1 MIVAKIG
8 ISFVA
13 CNQMA
18 GEIVDKEKNFCMNA
32 VKFVLRTWA
41 VLALALMP
49 VGAAAEVRTE
59 SPAGGKGEIVICR
72 GVEAH
77 TCGSMVKI
85 GQEAP
90 DFRAVNAALEEVS
103 LSSYRGKRVILNIF
117 PSLDTPT
124 CAMSV
129 RQFNARASE
138 LENTVVLCLSMDLP
152 FAQSR
157 FCTTEGLENVV
168 PLSLFR
174 SRDFVEGYG
183 LRLAGGPLEGLMARA
198 VVVIGEDGKVRYT
211 QLVKVIS
218 DEPDYEAAL
227 KAVSM

>member
-1 MIVAKIG
+1 MSLLYRK
-8 ISFVA
+8 
-13 CNQMA
+13 
-18 GEIVDKEKNFCMNA
+18 KLFCDMNT
-32 VKFVLRTWA
+32 VKTMLGLCA
-41 VLALALMP
+41 VLTLGLMP
-49 VGAAAEVRTE
+49 LQAVAQSG
-59 SPAGGKGEIVICR
+59 SPARERGEVVICR

-77 TCGSMVKI
+77 TCGPMVKV

-103 LSSYRGKRVILNIF
+103 LSSYRGILNIF

-124 CAMSV
+124 CALSV
-129 RQFNARASE
+129 RQFNARASK

-157 FCTTEGLENVV
+157 FCTTEGLDNVV

-174 SRDFVEGYG
+174 SHDFVEGYG
-183 LRLAGGPLEGLMARA
+183 LRLVDGPLEGLMARA
-198 VVVIGEDGKVRYT
+198 VIVVDEAGKVRYT

-227 KAVSM
+227 NALL

>member
-1 MIVAKIG
+1 
-8 ISFVA
+8 
-13 CNQMA
+13 
-18 GEIVDKEKNFCMNA
+18 MNT
-32 VKFVLRTWA
+32 VKTMMGLGVVLT
-41 VLALALMP
+41 LGLMP
-49 VGAAAEVRTE
+49 LRAATT
-59 SPAGGKGEIVICR
+59 GGVAQVEKGEVVICR
-72 GVEAH
+72 GHEAH
-77 TCGSMVKI
+77 TSGPMVKV

-90 DFRAVNAALEEVS
+90 DFRAVNTALEEVS

-124 CAMSV
+124 CALSV

-138 LENTVVLCLSMDLP
+138 LDNTVVLCLSMDLP

-157 FCTTEGLENVV
+157 FCTTEGLNNVV

-174 SRDFVEGYG
+174 SRDFAEGYG
-183 LRLAGGPLEGLMARA
+183 LKLADGPLEGLTARA
-198 VVVIGEDGKVRYT
+198 VIVVGEDGKVCYT

-227 KAVSM
+227 EALAR

>member
-1 MIVAKIG
+1 
-8 ISFVA
+8 
-13 CNQMA
+13 MA
-18 GEIVDKEKNFCMNA
+18 GEIVDKGKNYFMNIFQFIVSMGTAFTLASTPVDTTAGVRNGNPEGEK
-32 VKFVLRTWA
+32 R
-41 VLALALMP
+41 
-49 VGAAAEVRTE
+49 
-59 SPAGGKGEIVICR
+59 EIVICR
-72 GVEAH
+72 GFEAH
-77 TCGSMVKI
+77 TCGPMVEV

-90 DFRAVNAALEEVS
+90 DFRAVNAALEEVG

-174 SRDFVEGYG
+174 SYDFVEGYG
-183 LRLAGGPLEGLMARA
+183 LRLADGPLEGLMARA
-198 VVVIGEDGKVRYT
+198 VVVIGENGKVRYT

-227 KAVSM
+227 KAL

>member
-1 MIVAKIG
+1 
-8 ISFVA
+8 
-13 CNQMA
+13 MA
-18 GEIVDKEKNFCMNA
+18 GEIVDKGKNYFMNIFQFIVSMGTAFTLASTPVDTTAGVRNGNPEGEK
-32 VKFVLRTWA
+32 R
-41 VLALALMP
+41 
-49 VGAAAEVRTE
+49 
-59 SPAGGKGEIVICR
+59 EIVICR
-72 GVEAH
+72 GFEAH
-77 TCGSMVKI
+77 TCGPMVEV

-90 DFRAVNAALEEVS
+90 DFRAVNAALEEVC

-174 SRDFVEGYG
+174 SHDFVEGYG
-183 LRLAGGPLEGLMARA
+183 LRLADGPLEGLMARA

-227 KAVSM
+227 KAL